1 MRLTSSKGA
10 IGGKGGHTLDL
21 SAFRFASAAILTLA
35 GGGPCGSGGTP
46 LKRGCSTTR
55 GAGATAVPFATG
67 FAAPIGLGTGI
78 FRSVSPVDFGG
89 AGCCFLGDEF
99 PLLRPFGGEEGFF
112 ALPSA
117 KVVVVAFFV
126 FF

>member
-67 FAAPIGLGTGI
+67 FFLVFVQTRVA
-78 FRSVSPVDFGG
+78 G
-89 AGCCFLGDEF
+89 ASEKTKKHILLCFSDTTVMIINLSILIEI
-99 PLLRPFGGEEGFF
+99 
-112 ALPSA
+112 
-117 KVVVVAFFV
+117 
-126 FF
+126 